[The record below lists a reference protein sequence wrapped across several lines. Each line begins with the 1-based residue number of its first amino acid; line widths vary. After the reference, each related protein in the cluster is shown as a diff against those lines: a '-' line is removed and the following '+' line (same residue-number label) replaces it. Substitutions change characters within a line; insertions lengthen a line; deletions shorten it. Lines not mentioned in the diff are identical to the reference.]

1 MSFATPLDKAEI
13 LLEAD
18 EFVTKYNL
26 HDSRDLIRKGALL
39 SYDPHDYARVDGLT
53 DDEITALQ
61 DDKVELSWSKIS
73 LFCALAGLL

>member
-1 MSFATPLDKAEI
+1 TDKQSLATRLDKAQI

-18 EFVTKYNL
+18 EFVTRFNL

-39 SYDPHDYARVDGLT
+39 SHDPHDYARVDGLT

-61 DDKVELSWSKIS
+61 DDKMRVRPQ
-73 LFCALAGLL
+73 LFCALAGIL